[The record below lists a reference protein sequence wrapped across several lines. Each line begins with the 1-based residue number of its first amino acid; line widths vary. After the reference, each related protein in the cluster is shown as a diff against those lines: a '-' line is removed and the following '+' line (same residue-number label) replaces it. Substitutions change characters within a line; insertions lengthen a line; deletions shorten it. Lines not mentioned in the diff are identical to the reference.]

1 MVRLKRSDP
10 PPVGRRPKRMNSCD
24 LTLNFSIYFLK
35 YFSISRSEKASFPAG
50 TGVWVVKIVLL
61 LTASNASAY
70 VSPSSRVNLITGQIL
85 YRSERHVSKIISL
98 IDRLLFTT
106 LVDLLPEISLP
117 VEQADSYKRKTKVTC
132 SLAVVPGKDAEAA

>member
-24 LTLNFSIYFLK
+24 LTLNFSIYFFE

-61 LTASNASAY
+61 FTASNASAY
-70 VSPSSRVNLITGQIL
+70 VSPSSRVNLSTPSRTRKTRL
-85 YRSERHVSKIISL
+85 SL
-98 IDRLLFTT
+98 IHMPHIRPKANCFKRLYTT
-106 LVDLLPEISLP
+106 YA
-117 VEQADSYKRKTKVTC
+117 EQYFLRYPYLMVASIQV
-132 SLAVVPGKDAEAA
+132 GG